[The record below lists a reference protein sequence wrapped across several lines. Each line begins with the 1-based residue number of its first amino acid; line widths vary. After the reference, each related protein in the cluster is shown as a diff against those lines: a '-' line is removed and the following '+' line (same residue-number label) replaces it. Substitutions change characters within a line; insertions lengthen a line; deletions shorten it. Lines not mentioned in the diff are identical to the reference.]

1 MSTNKSEVEVFP
13 LDATVTV
20 EISGAFYGRLNKLLL
35 DHAMTKDNKDLA
47 AAYENLKTNQ
57 PQDNY
62 EYHLLT
68 LSILVR
74 EIEQQVKKDGKM
86 EKIDESTLQ
95 KLAEDLNLNDP
106 QSQSQPESQD

>member
-35 DHAMTKDNKDLA
+35 DHAMTKDNKALA
-47 AAYENLKTNQ
+47 EAYDRLKTNQ

-74 EIEQQVKKDGKM
+74 EIEQQVKKDSKM
-86 EKIDESTLQ
+86 ETVDEATLQ
-95 KLAEDLNLNDP
+95 KLAEDLNSSDP